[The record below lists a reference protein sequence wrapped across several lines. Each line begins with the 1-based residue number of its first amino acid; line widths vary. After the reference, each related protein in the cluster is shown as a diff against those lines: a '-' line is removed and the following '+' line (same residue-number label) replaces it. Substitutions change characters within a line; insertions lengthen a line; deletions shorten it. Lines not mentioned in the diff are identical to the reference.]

1 MNELL
6 SVIVPIYK
14 GEPYLRKCFDSIL
27 SNTYRNIELI
37 LVDDGSPDKS
47 GEICDEYATKDTRIK
62 VIHQVNQGASMA
74 YNNGIKAATGEY
86 ITFVDNDDWIE
97 SDEFALVMDRME
109 KTNCDIVLFNYVE
122 EYKNKQVKNCI
133 DLKKYYNTDTIKYG
147 FICDQ
152 IGSYVWRGVYKKAMW
167 QGIELPQNTHYE
179 DLATF
184 IDVIMRATK
193 IELIDKC
200 LYHYNFTNVNSITMN
215 VDSKSK
221 YGMFLS
227 AKKRMQYG
235 IDLHDEK
242 LYRRYQKR
250 AFKTAVTGLGIDA
263 ATHELWPKQLQLMKD
278 YLENNNHAKNVDV
291 GVKYHLI
298 KWGIFHC
305 PLIPKL
311 YGEGMMALQKIKKV
325 FR

>member
-14 GEPYLRKCFDSIL
+14 GEPYLCKCLDSIL
-27 SNTYRNIELI
+27 NNTYRNIELI
-37 LVDDGSPDKS
+37 LVDDGSPDNS
-47 GEICDEYATKDTRIK
+47 GKICDEYASIDKRVH
-62 VIHQVNQGASMA
+62 VIHQLNQGASMA
-74 YNNGIKAATGEY
+74 YNNGIKVANGKY

-97 SDEFALVMDRME
+97 SDEFMFAME
-109 KTNCDIVLFNYVE
+109 RIEQTDCDIVLWNYYE
-122 EYKNKQVKNCI
+122 EYKDKQVANCV
-133 DLKKYYNTDTIKYG
+133 DLQKYFDTDTIKYG

-152 IGSYVWRGVYKKAMW
+152 IGSYVWRGVYRRETW
-167 QGIELPQNTHYE
+167 GNIELPRNTHYE

-184 IDVIMRATK
+184 IDVIMCADK

-200 LYHYNFTNVNSITMN
+200 LYHYNFTNANSITMN

-235 IDLHDEK
+235 IDLCDKK
-242 LYRRYQKR
+242 LYKRYRKR
-250 AFKTAVTGLGIDA
+250 AFKTAVTGLGIDL
-263 ATHELWPKQLQLMKD
+263 ATHELWPEQLQQMKN
-278 YLENNNHAKNVDV
+278 YLLNDGHAKHVDV
-291 GVKYHLI
+291 GIKYHLI

-305 PLIPKL
+305 SLIPRL
-311 YGEGMMALQKIKKV
+311 YGEGMMLLQKIKRV
-325 FR
+325 FM